1 MAIHDAYT
9 QKEIDYI
16 IKNYPT
22 ASWEQMLSDISKI
35 SPVPRCKQ
43 SILAK
48 ASELGIKRSKARFGR
63 FTPDEDALIREVYE
77 ASDERTIS
85 DNIQRMIDT
94 NMPHR
99 TIGSICTRASKIG
112 AVVRKAWTDS
122 DIKFLTDNYYDMP
135 IEDIA
140 RELNRTHVAVYSM
153 VRKLG
158 LRGAPMSM
166 YTDYDIDFIRDHYL
180 SMSDEEIGA
189 VLHRRGQSIKE
200 CRRKNQIYRPKP
212 ENVIYGFGLYTHR
225 HNDDWKRASAKN
237 CGYKCVIT
245 GDTFD
250 DIHHLY
256 SRNMILEDVLKEHP
270 EYATVNMNDLDEHKA
285 AILIECFLRH
295 QSEHP
300 LGVCLRKDYHI
311 LFHTRY
317 GYGDNTPEQFY
328 DFVKDVAPERLD
340 YIMNLAK

>member
-22 ASWEQMLSDISKI
+22 APWEQMLSDINKI
-35 SPVPRCKQ
+35 SPVPRDKQ
-43 SILAK
+43 SIIAK
-48 ASELGIKRSKARFGR
+48 ASALGIKRSRTRFGR

-85 DNIQRMIDT
+85 DSIQRMIDT
-94 NMPHR
+94 HMPHR

-166 YTDYDIDFIRDHYL
+166 YTDYDIDFIKDHYL

-189 VLHRRGQSIKE
+189 VLHRMDHSIKE
-200 CRRKNQIYRPKP
+200 CRRKHGIFRRDPN
-212 ENVIYGFGLYTHR
+212 EDTHYKDILR
-225 HNDDWKRASAKN
+225 FVQARNSEWKKASMKA
-237 CGYKCVIT
+237 CSYKCVLT
-245 GDTFD
+245 GEPFS

-256 SRNMILEDVLKEHP
+256 AKNMIVDAALERLGLPRDIDINACDDTTK
-270 EYATVNMNDLDEHKA
+270 D
-285 AILIECFLRH
+285 AILEAFYFE
-295 QSEHP
+295 QDKYP
-300 LGVCLRKDYHI
+300 LGVCMKGNLHMM
-311 LFHTRY
+311 FHALY
-317 GYGDNTPEQFY
+317 GFGNNTPEQFY
-328 DFVKDVAPERLD
+328 EF
-340 YIMNLAK
+340 AKKFPQNSLCDIVTQ